1 MKKTIFA
8 LFVLA
13 ATTFATTAEAQQKI
27 YLNKGSK
34 TVETVELGADDYI
47 AFGRPEGVKDQL
59 LADITNVKAGKNYVK
74 YTVVTKTAD
83 QPYYQMC
90 VSEAYLKLFVL
101 QYFGADLASM
111 TEKELNDV
119 FSTIMMSGS
128 YGYGM
133 IGGTDF
139 TMTDGEKPE
148 RGSTQFIAAGENYYV
163 VVCDLVQDGESYALG
178 SQMTHTIVRT
188 ADPGESSATLNV
200 RYSGMDEDGKALFDV
215 EPGNGINS
223 LHLVLGSTKSIDEFV
238 NLYGYASLMYTQGV
252 NFSAEQWA
260 KFGSEYRG
268 WDITR
273 ENDYSF
279 FALGVD
285 ENGNWVKAAVEK
297 IHIKPLVSD
306 ECPDVNVLNS
316 QSLDGD
322 MAIQYSIK
330 AKGTIQN
337 ARLLIMKESAWDD
350 ALNDLVRENGYE
362 KPSEGWAEYMST
374 AEATV
379 DVTDAVKAMGETF
392 TFRRT
397 FTDDERGWY
406 VIVLAVT
413 DENGTSVTR
422 SSFHTHLSD
431 AEWDT
436 LTKTF
441 PVK

>member
-1 MKKTIFA
+1 M
-8 LFVLA
+8 LA

-59 LADITNVKAGKNYVK
+59 PADITNVKAGKNYVK
-74 YTVVTKTAD
+74 YTVVTKTPS

-101 QYFGADLASM
+101 QYFGNDLASM
-111 TEKELNDV
+111 SENDLNEV
-119 FSTIMMSGS
+119 FSTLMMSGS
-128 YGYGM
+128 YGYGA

-148 RGSTQFIAAGENYYV
+148 NGSTQFIAAGENYYI
-163 VVCDLVQDGESYALG
+163 VVCDLVQDGTSYSLG
-178 SQMTHTIVRT
+178 SNMTHTIVRT
-188 ADPGESSATLNV
+188 ADPGESTATLNV
-200 RYSGMDEDGKALFDV
+200 RYAGMDESGKVLFDV
-215 EPGNGINS
+215 GPGNGINS
-223 LHLVLGSTKSIDEFV
+223 LHLVLASTSTIDEFT
-238 NLYGYASLMYTQGV
+238 NLYGYATLMYTQGV
-252 NFSAEQWA
+252 NFSAEQWE
-260 KFGSEYRG
+260 KYGSEYRA
-268 WDITR
+268 WNITK

-279 FALGVD
+279 LALGVD
-285 ENGNWVKAAVEK
+285 ENGNWVKAAVENL
-297 IHIKPLVSD
+297 HIKPLTSD
-306 ECPDVNVLNS
+306 DCPDVNVLNS
-316 QSLDGD
+316 QCVDGN

-330 AKGTIQN
+330 PKGTIQN
-337 ARLLIMKESAWDD
+337 ARLLIMKERSWDD

-362 KPSEGWAEYMST
+362 KPSEAWAEYMST
-374 AEATV
+374 AEAAV

-397 FTDDERGWY
+397 FTEDERGWY

-413 DENGTSVTR
+413 DEYGTSVTR

-431 AEWDT
+431 AKWDT